1 MCGIFIYLAS
11 HNIDFDNI
19 FNNFKNIS
27 GRGPDNLIFL
37 NEMNKYILGFTRLSI
52 MDPSTRGNQPFEY
65 FDNDIKYSCICNGEI
80 YNSEELKK
88 LVNFNFNSNSDC
100 EVLIPLYLKY
110 STNMI
115 SYLDGVFSF
124 IIIKE
129 SKEETQYFIVRD
141 SIGVRPLYKGI
152 DKFGQFIYASEL
164 KAMKDIAN
172 TADQFDP
179 GTFDL
184 IKKCNNSNEFSIIK
198 NKYYDVSRHL
208 LKNYIPLD
216 NEIYNSINLKLTE
229 AVKKRLIS
237 DRPVCA
243 LLSGGL
249 DSSLVCSIASRL
261 LKKSGIPLYT
271 FSIGING
278 SPDNIYAKKVADYIG
293 SFHTTVNITPD
304 EALNSLKDVIWA
316 TETFD
321 ITTIRAST
329 GQYLISK
336 YISENTNFKVVLSG
350 DGSDE
355 VTSGYLENFLAPNL
369 DQLQENAI
377 DRVKNIHYYD
387 VLRADRATS
396 IHGLEL
402 RVPFLDVSFVDFYLK
417 IDPKLRQP
425 VKNVQC
431 EKFLLRKAFEK
442 DYLPNEVLW
451 RKKEAFSDGISNEEN
466 SWYKIIQNMC
476 DRMIND
482 LELLNNPFY
491 ICRPKTKEAYYYRQV
506 FTQMYGN
513 NFNKIIPKLW
523 MPKWSN
529 TNDPSA
535 RSLDIY
541 YNLEIS

>member
-1 MCGIFIYLAS
+1 MCGIFIYLACN
-11 HNIDFDNI
+11 NINFEKI
-19 FNNFKNIS
+19 FNNFKNIR

-37 NEMNKYILGFTRLSI
+37 NEINKYILGFTRLSI
-52 MDPSTRGNQPFEY
+52 IDTSTRGNQPFEY
-65 FDNDIKYSCICNGEI
+65 YDNEIKYSCICNGEI
-80 YNSEELKK
+80 YNAEELKK
-88 LVNFNFNSNSDC
+88 LVNFNFKSTSDC

-110 STNMI
+110 NTNMI

-129 SKEETQYFIVRD
+129 SKQEIQYFIVRD
-141 SIGVRPLYKGI
+141 RIGVRPLYKGV
-152 DKFGQFIYASEL
+152 DEFGQFIYASEL
-164 KAMKDIAN
+164 KAMKDIASI
-172 TADQFDP
+172 ASQFDP
-179 GTFDL
+179 GAYELITKNNYTNEISAFDY
-184 IKKCNNSNEFSIIK
+184 
-198 NKYYDVSRHL
+198 KYYDVSSNL
-208 LKNYIPLD
+208 LKNYKVFENE
-216 NEIYNSINLKLTE
+216 NEIYSLINQKLTE

-249 DSSLVCSIASRL
+249 DSSLVCSIARRL
-261 LKKSGIPLYT
+261 LKESGIPLYT
-271 FSIGING
+271 FSIGIDG

-293 SFHTTVNITPD
+293 SIHTTVNITPE

-369 DQLQENAI
+369 QELEYNAVE
-377 DRVKNIHYYD
+377 RVKNIHYYD

-425 VKNVQC
+425 VKNVRC
-431 EKFLLRKAFEK
+431 EKFLLRKAFEN
-442 DYLPNEVLW
+442 DYLPKEVLW
-451 RKKEAFSDGISNEEN
+451 RQKEAFSDGISSIEN
-466 SWYKIIQNMC
+466 SWYKIINNMC
-476 DRMIND
+476 DKMIND
-482 LELLNNPFY
+482 FELLNNPFY
-491 ICRPKTKEAYYYRQV
+491 NCKPKSKEAYYYRQV
-506 FTQMYGN
+506 FTNMYGN
-513 NFNKIIPKLW
+513 KFNKIIPNFW

-529 TNDPSA
+529 SNDPSA
-535 RSLDIY
+535 RCLEV
-541 YNLEIS
+541 YNNL

>member
-11 HNIDFDNI
+11 QNINFEKI

-27 GRGPDNLIFL
+27 RRGPDNLIFL
-37 NEMNKYILGFTRLSI
+37 NEINKYILGFTRLSI
-52 MDPSTRGNQPFEY
+52 MDTSTKGNQPFEY
-65 FDNDIKYSCICNGEI
+65 YDNDIKYSCICNGEI
-80 YNSEELKK
+80 YNAEELKK
-88 LVNFNFNSNSDC
+88 NINFNFNSTSDC

-110 STNMI
+110 NINMI

-141 SIGVRPLYKGI
+141 RIGVRPLFKGI
-152 DKFGQFIYASEL
+152 DEFGQFIYASEL

-172 TADQFDP
+172 IANQFDP
-179 GTFDL
+179 GTYEL
-184 IKKCNNSNEFSIIK
+184 ITKNNDSNELLVIK
-198 NKYYDVSRHL
+198 NKYYDIVTNF
-208 LKNYIPLD
+208 NYKPFEK
-216 NEIYNSINLKLTE
+216 EIYNLINIKLTE

-261 LKKSGIPLYT
+261 LKESGIPLYT

-278 SPDNIYAKKVADYIG
+278 SVDNIYAKKVADYIG
-293 SFHTTVNITPD
+293 SIHTTVNITSD

-336 YISENTNFKVVLSG
+336 YISDNTNFKVVLSG

-355 VTSGYLENFLAPNL
+355 VTSGYLENYLAPNL
-369 DQLQENAI
+369 NELQKNAV
-377 DRVKNIHYYD
+377 DRLKNIHYYD
-387 VLRADRATS
+387 VLRADRATT

-402 RVPFLDVSFVDFYLK
+402 RVPFLDVSFIDFYLK
-417 IDPKLRQP
+417 LDPKFRQP

-431 EKFLLRKAFEK
+431 EKFLLRKAFEN
-442 DYLPNEVLW
+442 DYLPKDVLW
-451 RKKEAFSDGISNEEN
+451 RRKEAFSDGISCLEN
-466 SWYKIIQNMC
+466 SWYQIIQRMC
-476 DRMIND
+476 DKMID
-482 LELLNNPFY
+482 DFELLNNNFY
-491 ICRPKTKEAYYYRQV
+491 ICRPESKEAYYYRKI
-506 FTQMYGN
+506 FTEIYGS
-513 NFNKIIPKLW
+513 NFDKIIPGLW

-529 TNDPSA
+529 TKDPSA
-535 RSLDIY
+535 RCLDF
-541 YNLEIS
+541 YNNL